1 MMDPQVYSLIH
12 DFGIAIVTALP
23 PTLVGV
29 ALLRGQQHIRN
40 ENAVIKENTDGT
52 LAALMARQTV
62 RDTADA
68 AARLAD
74 GDAARE
80 KAMRLP
86 EGP

>member
-1 MMDPQVYSLIH
+1 MDAQVYSLIH
-12 DFGIAIVTALP
+12 DFGIAILTALP
-23 PTLVGV
+23 PTLVGI

-52 LAALMARQTV
+52 LAALTARQNV
-62 RDTADA
+62 RDEADA

-74 GDAARE
+74 GNAARE
-80 KAMRLP
+80 IAMRVP